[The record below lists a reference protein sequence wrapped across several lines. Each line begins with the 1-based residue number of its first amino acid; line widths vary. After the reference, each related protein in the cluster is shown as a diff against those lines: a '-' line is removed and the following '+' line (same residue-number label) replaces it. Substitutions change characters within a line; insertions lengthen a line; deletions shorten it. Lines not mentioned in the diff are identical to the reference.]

1 MYFKD
6 LEESIHSALKFSS
19 LYKKT
24 FLITGATGLIASYLI
39 DLLFY
44 ANNNMDAGIV
54 VYAVVRN
61 QSYAEKRFQ
70 SILSHPF
77 FHLVIQDVCDPVVL
91 QERVDYIIHTAG
103 DGYPN
108 AFREH
113 PVETMLPAVVGT
125 FQLLEY
131 MKKTKGTR
139 FLYLSSGEI
148 YGCVEPPEII
158 DTGKYVL
165 NAKGITETISGYV
178 DTMKSRS
185 CYPSAKRAAETLC
198 ASYYA
203 EYGLDTVVA
212 RLSHVYG
219 PYFSEKD
226 NRASAQFFRDIISG
240 RKVLL
245 KSRGNQLRSYTY
257 VADCVSALLTILTCG
272 TPGDAYNV
280 STPGA
285 TATIAEFAETVAE
298 IGGGECFFEDSKANS
313 SERSPVTYAIL
324 NSEKLQTL
332 GWTGYY
338 SIARGVRHTLEALR
352 IQPETCYS
360 AK

>member
-1 MYFKD
+1 M
-6 LEESIHSALKFSS
+6 
-19 LYKKT
+19 
-24 FLITGATGLIASYLI
+24 
-39 DLLFY
+39 
-44 ANNNMDAGIV
+44 
-54 VYAVVRN
+54 
-61 QSYAEKRFQ
+61 
-70 SILSHPF
+70 
-77 FHLVIQDVCDPVVL
+77 
-91 QERVDYIIHTAG
+91 
-103 DGYPN
+103 
-108 AFREH
+108 
-113 PVETMLPAVVGT
+113 
-125 FQLLEY
+125 
-131 MKKTKGTR
+131 
-139 FLYLSSGEI
+139 
-148 YGCVEPPEII
+148 EPPEII